1 MTRKQYDRLVKEGLE
16 LVAQQTYSQ
25 FKLGENALK
34 IEPMGARSGGRVAPD
49 DEISTVAWSI
59 RMYAEDVGVPESTLA
74 GYRWVASRWPRKYR
88 VAGVSYYIHKI
99 LAGVGD
105 PDDPEERHELLLN
118 PPLLGRTG
126 EYRWTVDSAARHV
139 GWRPSHAESE
149 QERIDRIH
157 DLAKDDQVA
166 TRVITD
172 FLRRPTVA
180 YEAMEDQ
187 TARHAVNAAQID
199 RSSAALG
206 KVRERTP
213 EIRRTEHSADYV
225 DLVSACQL
233 FVSSASRIVPKL
245 RGNDFTEEERRR
257 IHNNT
262 ARVRATADW
271 IESAADT
278 GNVGMDD
285 ELAQLLRG
293 E

>member
-1 MTRKQYDRLVKEGLE
+1 M
-16 LVAQQTYSQ
+16 
-25 FKLGENALK
+25 
-34 IEPMGARSGGRVAPD
+34 
-49 DEISTVAWSI
+49 
-59 RMYAEDVGVPESTLA
+59 
-74 GYRWVASRWPRKYR
+74 ASRWPRRYR

-105 PDDPEERHELLLN
+105 PDDPVERHELLLD
-118 PPLLGRTG
+118 PPLLERTG
-126 EYRWTVDSAARHV
+126 EYRWTVDSAARYV

-166 TRVITD
+166 TWVITD

-199 RSSAALG
+199 RSSTALG
-206 KVRERTP
+206 KARERTP

-233 FVSSASRIVPKL
+233 FVSAASRIVPNL

-257 IHNNT
+257 IHSNT

-271 IESAADT
+271 VESAADT